1 MAQQFRAVAN
11 SRVQEAALT
20 IIAQVRHR
28 AYTAFQDFR
37 HDLTAY
43 LEAVRMHQTLPNLT
57 EARQTWTEALH
68 WLRADYWQRYRF
80 APETDLAGFTL

>member
-1 MAQQFRAVAN
+1 MAYGPSSTLSVSWTRWPSSSEPFAN

-43 LEAVRMHQTLPNLT
+43 LEAVHSMHQTLPNLT
-57 EARQTWTEALH
+57 EA
-68 WLRADYWQRYRF
+68 
-80 APETDLAGFTL
+80 AGVD